1 MILLYQCN
9 ISMIIANHMLYA
21 FHYKLPAYTI
31 LHASFYVCDTAFF
44 VAYLICSIL
53 SVAYVTFDV

>member
-1 MILLYQCN
+1 
-9 ISMIIANHMLYA
+9 MIIANHMLYA

-31 LHASFYVCDTAFF
+31 LHASFYVCDTVFF

-53 SVAYVTFDV
+53 SVAYDTFDV